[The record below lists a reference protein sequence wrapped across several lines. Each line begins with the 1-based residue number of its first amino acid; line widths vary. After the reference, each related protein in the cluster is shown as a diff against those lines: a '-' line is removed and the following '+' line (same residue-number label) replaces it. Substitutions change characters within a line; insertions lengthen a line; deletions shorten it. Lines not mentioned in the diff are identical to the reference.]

1 MNQRYEFEYDI
12 GQWTFGTVSVWKA
25 RGSEQLRTC
34 KTVNKSLVRPAG
46 NVTQKLHALKELQ
59 HPHISHITDV
69 LEDEASYYIVSEF
82 VQGGEVSDWVERL
95 MEGYVV
101 QEQTCAAYIRQ
112 TLLAMVHSHSAQVYH
127 GSLLP
132 SSLSL
137 SSKMPDAIVKVSDF
151 GLAAI
156 LDPDLAVVRRNR
168 SPYTAPEIISG
179 QYAFIDGSADVYS
192 LGGIAH
198 ALLVGRAPGQ
208 GSEGASLFARMAGR
222 SPDEQNWA
230 ERSPQSRDFVQQLL
244 RPWDERPTPA
254 RALQHS
260 WLKGLQPIGGV
271 IEDKDATLAL
281 KQKTLCYM
289 LATLM
294 VANDIPVRDFEQ
306 LRTVFNQS
314 DVDSDGLVPRAIV
327 KRVLRSR
334 CPQKPAVDAAIK
346 IVDVCNADV
355 FDLCA
360 TACADLIARE
370 FFAAG
375 PTGQP
380 LLGPFGAA
388 DLAPRM
394 IRRFFEVFGNRQSP
408 TVTLATLQARLKT
421 ATAREVENYAGVSYD
436 TILDAFPERGD
447 IDAQML
453 TTLLASGG
461 GRGTPLVGDDSAG
474 KDSDTWELQN
484 IGAMARGGFFN
495 IFGRTCG
502 VAPGSVRRDE
512 SIDGVPV
519 LMQ

>member
-1 MNQRYEFEYDI
+1 MDQRYEFEYDI
-12 GQWTFGTVSVWKA
+12 GQWTFGTVSVWKH
-25 RGSEQLRTC
+25 RGSDKLRTC
-34 KTVNKSLVRPAG
+34 KSALKSIVRPSG
-46 NVTQKLHALKELQ
+46 NVTGQLHALKELQ
-59 HPHISHITDV
+59 HPHITPILDV
-69 LEDEASYYIVSEF
+69 LEDENSFYIVSEF
-82 VQGGEVSDWVERL
+82 VQGGEISDWVERL

-112 TLLAMVHSHSAQVYH
+112 ALLAMVHSHSAQVFH
-127 GSLLP
+127 GSMNP

-151 GLAAI
+151 GLAAV
-156 LDPDLAVVRRNR
+156 LDPNLAVVQRNR

-179 QYAFIDGSADVYS
+179 QYQFIDGSADMYS

-198 ALLVGRAPGQ
+198 ALLVGRAPGAVEG
-208 GSEGASLFARMAGR
+208 GSLWQRMR
-222 SPDEQNWA
+222 SNPDEQNWS

-244 RPWDERPTPA
+244 KPWDERPTPA

-271 IEDKDATLAL
+271 IEDKDATLVI

-306 LRTVFNQS
+306 LRMVFNKS

-334 CPQKPAVDAAIK
+334 CPQKEAVDAAIK
-346 IVDVCNADV
+346 IIDVGNSDV

-394 IRRFFEVFGNRQSP
+394 LRRFFEVFGGRQSP
-408 TVTLATLQARLKT
+408 TINLAGLQARLKT
-421 ATAREVENYAGVSYD
+421 ATAREVEMYGGVNYD
-436 TILDAFPERGD
+436 TILDGFPERGE
-447 IDAQML
+447 IDAPML
-453 TTLLASGG
+453 TSLLASSG
-461 GRGTPLVGDDSAG
+461 GRGTPLAGDDPSTRE
-474 KDSDTWELQN
+474 DTWGELPVM
-484 IGAMARGGFFN
+484 GAIARGGLLN

-502 VAPGSVRRDE
+502 VGHGSVRRDD
-512 SIDGVPV
+512 SPHGVV
-519 LMQ
+519 VQY